1 VIADVTNSHFTLFLY
16 LKRLLNSSR
25 TCHFTLF
32 LAFKE
37 RFEQQQN
44 LPFHPI
50 PCFLQLII
58 TDLDD
63 CCLNCH
69 FTLFFAFLIIPVGST
84 TCHFTRFPGFFLKKI
99 TEQQHK
105 LPFHPIPAFFLKVIA
120 DVTNSHFTLF
130 PVFKKKD

>member
-1 VIADVTNSHFTLFLY
+1 LHLKKDLNSSRTRHFTLFLY
-16 LKRLLNSSR
+16 LKKI
-25 TCHFTLF
+25 
-32 LAFKE
+32 A
-37 RFEQQQN
+37 EQQQN

-130 PVFKKKD
+130 PVFKKKID

>member
-1 VIADVTNSHFTLFLY
+1 LHLKKDLNSSRTRHFTLFLY
-16 LKRLLNSSR
+16 LKKI
-25 TCHFTLF
+25 
-32 LAFKE
+32 A
-37 RFEQQQN
+37 EQQQN

-69 FTLFFAFLIIPVGST
+69 FTLF
-84 TCHFTRFPGFFLKKI
+84 PGFFLKKI

-105 LPFHPIPAFFLKVIA
+105 LPFHPIPAFLII
-120 DVTNSHFTLF
+120 TEGSTTCHFTLF
-130 PVFKKKD
+130 LAFFSFDFF